1 MRRHSHHSN
10 PFVYMKI
17 TQNRPKEPSDARLRS
32 RLGALLALALGLSH
46 LSAQV
51 PVSGPQIKV
60 YKTVAEEKLTA
71 HVFRPEGDGT
81 VRIRPAIVL
90 FHGGG
95 FVAGS
100 PEWVY
105 DSAKRYASFGAVA
118 VAVEYRLSSKD
129 NLITPIEALE
139 DARDAVRWMRQNALN
154 LGIDT
159 NHIAAFGVSA
169 GGHLAASLA
178 FFGTADIGEASAVP
192 NALVLISPAVAI
204 AHDAYF
210 QGLLGKRALGREY
223 SPDEQMNRAPP
234 PTIVFSGAV
243 DNLATLDGVARY
255 CDLAK
260 RHGGECTLY
269 VYQGVGHLFTR
280 KQPFDP
286 QNFDPDPKAMADATE
301 KGDAFLAQSGFLPY
315 WHASSAA
322 LTK

>member
-1 MRRHSHHSN
+1 M
-10 PFVYMKI
+10 
-17 TQNRPKEPSDARLRS
+17 
-32 RLGALLALALGLSH
+32 
-46 LSAQV
+46 
-51 PVSGPQIKV
+51 V
-60 YKTVAEEKLTA
+60 YKTAADEKLTV

-81 VRIRPAIVL
+81 VRIRPAIIL

-118 VAVEYRLSSKD
+118 VAAEYRLSSKD
-129 NLITPIEALE
+129 TLITPIEALE
-139 DARDAVRWMRQNALN
+139 DARDAVRWMRQNALR
-154 LGIDT
+154 LGIDP
-159 NHIAAFGVSA
+159 NHIAAFGISA

-178 FFGTADIGEASAVP
+178 FFGTAEMGKASAVP

-204 AHDAYF
+204 GHDPYF

-223 SPDEQMNRAPP
+223 SPDERMNRAPP

-243 DNLATLDGVARY
+243 DNLATLDGVTRY

-260 RHGGECTLY
+260 RHGGECFLY

-280 KQPFDP
+280 KESFDP
-286 QNFDPDPKAMADATE
+286 QNFDPDPIASADARE
-301 KGDAFLAQSGFLPY
+301 KGDAFLAKRGFLPD
-315 WHASSAA
+315 WHAASTAT
-322 LTK
+322 TK

>member
-1 MRRHSHHSN
+1 M
-10 PFVYMKI
+10 
-17 TQNRPKEPSDARLRS
+17 
-32 RLGALLALALGLSH
+32 
-46 LSAQV
+46 
-51 PVSGPQIKV
+51 V

-71 HVFRPEGDGT
+71 HVFRSEGDGA
-81 VRIRPAIVL
+81 VRTRPAIIL

-100 PEWVY
+100 PDWVY
-105 DSAKRYASFGAVA
+105 DSAKRYASFGAIA

-129 NLITPIEALE
+129 TLITPIEALE
-139 DARDAVRWMRQNALN
+139 DARDAVRWMRHNALG
-154 LGIDT
+154 LKIDP
-159 NHIAAFGVSA
+159 NRIAAFGVSA

-178 FFGTADIGEASAVP
+178 FFGTADIGKASAVP

-204 AHDAYF
+204 GHDPYF

-243 DNLATLDGVARY
+243 DNLATLEGVARY

-260 RHGGECTLY
+260 RHGGECSLY

-286 QNFDPDPKAMADATE
+286 NNFDPDPKASADATE
-301 KGDAFLAQSGFLPY
+301 KGDAFLAKRGFLPD
-315 WHASSAA
+315 WHIASTGTAR
-322 LTK
+322 